1 MIEFNNVSMKYK
13 TNDVLAL
20 DKVSVR
26 IDDGEFVFIVG
37 ASGAGKSSFLNVIMG
52 QERVDSG
59 TVIVGPY
66 NLTKIKK
73 KELPYLRRMLGIVF
87 QDFRLIPKMTVYDN
101 VAFALRVIGIGERI
115 IRKRV
120 RYVLRLV
127 DLSAKAKCLPNQLS
141 TGERQRVAIA
151 RALVN
156 NPGVIIADEPTGNLD
171 PVLSG
176 EIMSLFDKINALG
189 ATVVVVT
196 HDLELVHQFDHRIVT
211 IENGKIISDVP
222 SNAAYHKLQSQKE
235 EISRQ
240 LSSVSDQPQ
249 FPAAQPAVTAEFAH
263 EEPEVIV
270 PQEDAPQ
277 TEPAESVQVLEQP
290 ALDPSLSADEMIA
303 AFSAEQTQPAE
314 EQPAQTD
321 TSEAGAAAEPLPV
334 HERFSVEDEEILD
347 DAADETAETEGD
359 PDGE

>member
-1 MIEFNNVSMKYK
+1 MIEFKEVSMKYK

-20 DKVSVR
+20 DHVSVR

-101 VAFALRVIGIGERI
+101 VAFALRVIGVGERI

-211 IENGKIISDVP
+211 IENGRIISDVA
-222 SNAAYHKLQSQKE
+222 SNTAYQKIQAQREDIARKLA
-235 EISRQ
+235 
-240 LSSVSDQPQ
+240 SVPEHQPI
-249 FPAAQPAVTAEFAH
+249 PAPQPEVPVVVPTEAVEQT
-263 EEPEVIV
+263 EEP
-270 PQEDAPQ
+270 
-277 TEPAESVQVLEQP
+277 TLLEQP
-290 ALDPSLSADEMIA
+290 AVDPSLSADEMIA
-303 AFSAEQTQPAE
+303 TLS
-314 EQPAQTD
+314 
-321 TSEAGAAAEPLPV
+321 SEMNAGAQQMQTSDEVSDAQVATEM
-334 HERFSVEDEEILD
+334 FIVEEEAQVEQIVVI
-347 DAADETAETEGD
+347 EEETEAQA
-359 PDGE
+359 DGE